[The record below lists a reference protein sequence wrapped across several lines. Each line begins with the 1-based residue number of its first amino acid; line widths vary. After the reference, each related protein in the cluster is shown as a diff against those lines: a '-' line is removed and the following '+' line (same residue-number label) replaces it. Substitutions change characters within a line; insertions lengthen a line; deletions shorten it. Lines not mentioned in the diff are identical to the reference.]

1 MTNFNNNNKN
11 TNISFKSFSNLR
23 IDVETTYIWKKRKF
37 KTGFIYYTG
46 SKDLIEKLEKLLNE
60 SFKLNKIKKFLLI
73 NNRNSSVI
81 IQTGSSFL
89 AFTSFSR
96 DHPIFFRIYKSKLL
110 ISNSIKKIIRKSESY
125 NNDSLL
131 EFALSGYCLGNK
143 TLINGIH
150 SIGPANII
158 WGDSNSLNISKYF
171 SYHKTLSKNNK
182 KSFKDYFYTINNI
195 IDDSINYIIE
205 NSNDKTIYVPLSGGL
220 DSRLIIAKF
229 HEKKYKNIKSFS
241 YGLKNNSDALI
252 AKKVADHLDVK
263 WDYIWFDK
271 AKFRKLYFSEFK
283 KKYDNFSDHL
293 SCIPNYAEIFFLNS
307 LKEKKYF
314 SKNPILVNGQSGDFN
329 TGLHIPKI
337 LFDQDR
343 KDKDKNLFWV
353 LEAIRKKHF
362 CLWLQD
368 DLKLNNFKINEK
380 IKNSLDV
387 ELLEYPLSDIYENWE
402 YRERQSKFVVNG
414 QRAYEFLNFD
424 WFLPLW
430 DSEFVKFW
438 TTVPLE
444 LRYKQNLYKRYLLN
458 WNYKDIFEIIND
470 DVTAFTGYK
479 NIGIM
484 ALSFSL
490 NFLVNKEIKQK
501 IINISDYFS
510 RYGFQYQ
517 FFSFFEFLKK
527 RKKVKNAVGMH
538 VRRWLQDKILLDKV
552 YIN

>member
-1 MTNFNNNNKN
+1 MINLNNKN
-11 TNISFKSFSNLR
+11 NNFFLKSFSNLK
-23 IDVETTYIWKKRKF
+23 IDLVTTKIWKRKKF
-37 KTGFIYYTG
+37 KAGFIYYTG
-46 SKDLIEKLEKLLNE
+46 TKDFIERLEKLLNE
-60 SFKLNKIKKFLLI
+60 SLKLNKIKKFLLI

-96 DHPIFFRIYKSKLL
+96 DHPIFFRIYKSKLF
-110 ISNSIKKIIRKSESY
+110 ISNSINKIIRKSESY

-143 TLINGIH
+143 TLINGIY

-171 SYHKTLSKNNK
+171 SYHKTLSKDNA
-182 KSFKDYFYTINNI
+182 KSFKDYFYKINNI

-205 NSNDKTIYVPLSGGL
+205 NSNDKTIYIPLSGGL

-271 AKFRKLYFSEFK
+271 VKFRKLYFSEFK

-307 LKEKKYF
+307 LREKKYF

-337 LFDQDR
+337 LFDLDK
-343 KDKDKNLFWV
+343 KDKAKNLFWV

-362 CLWLQD
+362 CLWQKD

-380 IKNSLDV
+380 IKNSLDD
-387 ELLEYPLSDIYENWE
+387 ELLDYPLSDIYENWE
-402 YRERQSKFVVNG
+402 YKERQSKFVVNG

-430 DSEFVKFW
+430 DGEFVKFW

-458 WNYKDIFEIIND
+458 WNYKDIFESIND
-470 DVTAFTGYK
+470 EVTAFTGYRK
-479 NIGIM
+479 LGIM

-517 FFSFFEFLKK
+517 FFSFYEFLEK
-527 RKKVKNAVGMH
+527 RKKVKNVMGIH
-538 VRRWLQDKILLDKV
+538 VRRWLQDKMLLDQV
-552 YIN
+552 YTN

>member
-1 MTNFNNNNKN
+1 MINLNNKN
-11 TNISFKSFSNLR
+11 NNFFLKSFSNLK
-23 IDVETTYIWKKRKF
+23 IDLVTTNIWKKKKF
-37 KTGFIYYTG
+37 KEGFIYYTG
-46 SKDLIEKLEKLLNE
+46 TKDLIERLEKLLNE

-89 AFTSFSR
+89 AFTSFSK

-110 ISNSIKKIIRKSESY
+110 ISNSIHKIIRKSESY

-143 TLINGIH
+143 TLINGIY

-171 SYHKTLSKNNK
+171 SYHKTLSKDNA

-205 NSNDKTIYVPLSGGL
+205 NSNDKTIYIPLSGGL

-241 YGLKNNSDALI
+241 YGLKNNSDAII

-271 AKFRKLYFSEFK
+271 VKFRKLYFSEFR

-307 LKEKKYF
+307 LREKKYF

-337 LFDQDR
+337 LFDLDK
-343 KDKDKNLFWV
+343 KDKAKNLFCV

-362 CLWLQD
+362 CLWLKD

-380 IKNSLDV
+380 IKNSLDD
-387 ELLEYPLSDIYENWE
+387 ELLDYPLSDIYENWE

-430 DSEFVKFW
+430 DGEFVKFW

-458 WNYKDIFEIIND
+458 WNYKDIFESIND
-470 DVTAFTGYK
+470 EVTAFTGYR
-479 NIGIM
+479 NLGIM

-517 FFSFFEFLKK
+517 FFSFYEFLEK
-527 RKKVKNAVGMH
+527 RKKVKNVMGIH
-538 VRRWLQDKILLDKV
+538 VRRWLQDKMLLDQV

>member
-1 MTNFNNNNKN
+1 MINLNNKSN
-11 TNISFKSFSNLR
+11 NFFLKSFSNLK
-23 IDVETTYIWKKRKF
+23 IDLVTTNIWKKKKF
-37 KTGFIYYTG
+37 KEGFIYYTG
-46 SKDLIEKLEKLLNE
+46 TKDLIERLEKLLNE

-89 AFTSFSR
+89 AFTSFSK

-110 ISNSIKKIIRKSESY
+110 ISNSIHKIIRKSESY

-143 TLINGIH
+143 TLINGIY

-171 SYHKTLSKNNK
+171 SYHKTLSKDNA

-205 NSNDKTIYVPLSGGL
+205 NSNDKTIYIPLSGGL

-241 YGLKNNSDALI
+241 YGLKNNSDAII

-271 AKFRKLYFSEFK
+271 VKFRKLYFSEFR

-307 LKEKKYF
+307 LREKKYF

-337 LFDQDR
+337 LFDLDK
-343 KDKDKNLFWV
+343 KDKAKNLFCV

-362 CLWLQD
+362 CLWLKD

-380 IKNSLDV
+380 IKNSLDD
-387 ELLEYPLSDIYENWE
+387 ELLDYPLSDIYENWE

-430 DSEFVKFW
+430 DGEFVKFW

-458 WNYKDIFEIIND
+458 WNYKDIFESIND
-470 DVTAFTGYK
+470 EVTAFTGYR
-479 NIGIM
+479 NLGIM

-517 FFSFFEFLKK
+517 FFSFYEFLEK
-527 RKKVKNAVGMH
+527 RKKVKNVMGIH
-538 VRRWLQDKILLDKV
+538 VRRWLQDKMLLDQV